1 MFKKLKQE
9 WREFKDA
16 IKSKKC
22 NSKSSK
28 GDPDSRLLTVDSPV
42 GDDKQPTALC
52 RPRECL
58 IHRNLHR
65 SGAFEGLQAY
75 AMPCLSCE

>member
-16 IKSKKC
+16 IKSKKG

-28 GDPDSRLLTVDSPV
+28 GEPDSRLLTVDSPV
-42 GDDKQPTALC
+42 GDDKQPTALS

-58 IHRNLHR
+58 IHRN
-65 SGAFEGLQAY
+65 
-75 AMPCLSCE
+75 